1 MEKLS
6 LGVNEPLINL
16 VNKSYKG
23 VFNGDTFI
31 VDKIYETHELT
42 STYSC
47 QHEFCSKVKNRRSE
61 FSLHRADISI
71 FSKTVKFKRK
81 IST

>member
-1 MEKLS
+1 M
-6 LGVNEPLINL
+6 
-16 VNKSYKG
+16 
-23 VFNGDTFI
+23 FNGDTFV

-71 FSKTVKFKRK
+71 FTEDSKVQRK
-81 IST
+81 IYT